1 VANFSAAD
9 AEDLFSKIRSIA
21 KGLAV
26 FPAVIGHDPENA
38 PPAGMSCSIML
49 GPVKPV
55 TSSGLDSVSCQVT
68 LMVHV
73 WNFASKRPL
82 DDVDPQVLAATC
94 SLMGAFAGG
103 FTLGETVREVDLFAM
118 DAQPGYVNF
127 EGKEF
132 RTVAIA
138 VPIEINDLFEEVALW
153 RLAHHP
159 LACPARRVFHPPGS
173 LRLSLCSSLVAQRQ
187 LPGS

>member
-1 VANFSAAD
+1 MSNFSAAD
-9 AEDLFSKIRSIA
+9 AEALFSKIRSIA

-38 PPAGMSCSIML
+38 PPAGLSCSIML
-49 GPVKPV
+49 GTVKPV
-55 TSSGLDSVSCQVT
+55 TSSGLAAVSGQVT
-68 LMVHV
+68 FMVHV

-103 FTLGETVREVDLFAM
+103 FTLGETVREVDLFGM

-132 RTVAIA
+132 RTMQIS
-138 VPIEINDLFEEVALW
+138 VPVVINDMFAEVA
-153 RLAHHP
+153 
-159 LACPARRVFHPPGS
+159 
-173 LRLSLCSSLVAQRQ
+173 
-187 LPGS
+187 

>member
-1 VANFSAAD
+1 VSNFSAAD
-9 AEDLFSKIRSIA
+9 AEALFSAIRSMA
-21 KGLAV
+21 KKLAV

-38 PPAGMSCSIML
+38 PPAGLSCSIML
-49 GPVKPV
+49 GTVKPV
-55 TSSGLDSVSCQVT
+55 TSSGLASVSGEVT

-82 DDVDPQVLAATC
+82 DDVDPAVLAATC

-103 FTLGETVREVDLFAM
+103 FTLGGTVREVDLFGM

-132 RTVAIA
+132 RTMQIS
-138 VPIEINDLFEEVALW
+138 VPIVINDLFEEV
-153 RLAHHP
+153 P
-159 LACPARRVFHPPGS
+159 
-173 LRLSLCSSLVAQRQ
+173 
-187 LPGS
+187 

>member
-1 VANFSAAD
+1 MSNFGAAE

-38 PPAGMSCSIML
+38 PPAGISCSIML

-55 TSSGLDSVSCQVT
+55 TSSGLAAVSGQVT

-73 WNFASKRPL
+73 WNFGSKRPL

-127 EGKEF
+127 EGKEY
-132 RTVAIA
+132 RTMQISL
-138 VPIEINDLFEEVALW
+138 PIVINDMFQEV
-153 RLAHHP
+153 P
-159 LACPARRVFHPPGS
+159 
-173 LRLSLCSSLVAQRQ
+173 
-187 LPGS
+187 